1 MMEMNES
8 IVAIQISYCSFF
20 CREYPQDVFFCGFRG
35 FFFPRKEG
43 DEKRNATAKAATATA
58 TAATV
63 QKHGTDR
70 TTETT
75 LGLRHVCHSTT
86 LVGLA
91 VASAPA
97 LNPFGHRHAKFYAQ

>member
-1 MMEMNES
+1 MCFS
-8 IVAIQISYCSFF
+8 VASEGSFSP
-20 CREYPQDVFFCGFRG
+20 EKKATK
-35 FFFPRKEG
+35 KERQQ
-43 DEKRNATAKAATATA
+43 EQQKKRTLSSNSN
-58 TAATV
+58 TV

-97 LNPFGHRHAKFYAQ
+97 LDPFGHRHAKFYAQ

>member
-1 MMEMNES
+1 MCFS
-8 IVAIQISYCSFF
+8 VASEGSFSP
-20 CREYPQDVFFCGFRG
+20 EKKATK
-35 FFFPRKEG
+35 KERQQQQQQQQQQQK
-43 DEKRNATAKAATATA
+43 KRTLSSNSN
-58 TAATV
+58 TV